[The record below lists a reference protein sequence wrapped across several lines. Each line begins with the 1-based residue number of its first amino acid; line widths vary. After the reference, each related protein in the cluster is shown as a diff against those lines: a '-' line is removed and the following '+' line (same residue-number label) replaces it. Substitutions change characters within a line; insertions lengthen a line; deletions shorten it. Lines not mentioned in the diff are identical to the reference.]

1 MASTTGIPSWLVH
14 CLAKPSCS
22 SRIRAYSKASTVATT
37 TSEHYYVS
45 VSVRTSLSVKAKI
58 KNSKF
63 DIYPSK
69 KAGTCERA
77 QVPTQT
83 LLETAFE
90 RMKHT
95 IIQQNIV
102 PDKFHPRNTDYEPG
116 KNDSDCNTVEVIVI
130 KEVKN
135 LKHSVLDDD
144 RSSEA
149 YSISITGNGET
160 IIQITSPLGGMNAL
174 QTFSQLFF
182 AHSNPSFGHYC
193 SLTPLSIHDGPN
205 FKHRGLNLDISRN
218 WIPPTAVMRTIEAL
232 AATKLNKL
240 HLHAADAQ
248 SWPLEIPSLPALAEK
263 GAYSESQI
271 WSVADLE
278 AVQHHGL
285 LHGVEVFLEIDLPGH
300 TTAIGDAFPDLMT
313 AANEDKWSQFALQPP
328 SGQLRLNSSEVT
340 QFLST
345 LLKDLLPRQSR
356 WTSKFHIGG
365 DELNLNAYTL
375 DPTVRSSSPTVLQP
389 LVQAFLDHVI
399 SVVQSHGL
407 EPIVWEEMA
416 LEWNLTLPSSVTVQ
430 TWLSTSALNAV
441 LAKGHKVLFGSSS
454 HWYLDCGFGYY
465 VDPSLQNPNL
475 SDADREIKPPYL
487 DSCSPYKNWRQVYS
501 YNPLERVLEEHRH
514 LIEGGE
520 VHMWGE
526 LTDSV
531 SLDTKLWPRVAAAA
545 EVMWSQTDKMPDE
558 DTTRRLAEFRERL
571 VARGISSSM
580 VQMEW
585 CLRHEGRCAL

>member
-1 MASTTGIPSWLVH
+1 M
-14 CLAKPSCS
+14 
-22 SRIRAYSKASTVATT
+22 
-37 TSEHYYVS
+37 
-45 VSVRTSLSVKAKI
+45 
-58 KNSKF
+58 
-63 DIYPSK
+63 
-69 KAGTCERA
+69 
-77 QVPTQT
+77 PTQM

-90 RMKHT
+90 QMKHS

-116 KNDSDCNTVEVIVI
+116 KNNSDCNTVEVIVF

-135 LKHSVLDDD
+135 LKNLVHDDY

-149 YSISITGNGET
+149 YSINLAGNGET
-160 IIQITSPLGGMNAL
+160 IIQITSPLGGINAL

-193 SLTPLSIHDGPN
+193 SLAPLSIHDWPN

-218 WIPPTAVMRTIEAL
+218 WIPPTAVMRTIEAM
-232 AATKLNKL
+232 AATKLNQL

-263 GAYSESQI
+263 SAYSESQI

-300 TTAIGDAFPDLMT
+300 TTAIGDAFPELIT
-313 AANEDKWSQFALQPP
+313 AANEDQWSYFTLQPP
-328 SGQLRLNSSEVT
+328 SGQLKLNSSEVT

-345 LLKDLLPRQSR
+345 LLNDLLPRQSR

-375 DPTVRSSSPTVLQP
+375 DPTVRSSSPRVLQP
-389 LVQAFLDHVI
+389 LVQAFVDHVI

-407 EPIVWEEMA
+407 EPIVWEELA

-441 LAKGHKVLFGSSS
+441 LAKGHKVLFGSSAIGTSTVDLATMWIQAPKTQISQMQIAKSS
-454 HWYLDCGFGYY
+454 HPTWFPAVRTKIGDISIHITLCKAYQKNICISSKVEKSICGE
-465 VDPSLQNPNL
+465 SLQIVFHWILGCGLELQQQQKSCGARRTRCRMRTLLDVWLTFERDL
-475 SDADREIKPPYL
+475 S
-487 DSCSPYKNWRQVYS
+487 
-501 YNPLERVLEEHRH
+501 LEV
-514 LIEGGE
+514 
-520 VHMWGE
+520 
-526 LTDSV
+526 
-531 SLDTKLWPRVAAAA
+531 
-545 EVMWSQTDKMPDE
+545 
-558 DTTRRLAEFRERL
+558 
-571 VARGISSSM
+571 
-580 VQMEW
+580 
-585 CLRHEGRCAL
+585 